1 MKNVKNGYYVN
12 GEIYVNSC
20 DEFMETIENE
30 SLDNDEF
37 LYFMAY
43 IEDAD
48 DYIQM
53 NEPADYYKDEYGI
66 CPCCKHKLSKEEM
79 ERKKCSKC
87 LQKLSGKTMAFTRKG
102 LIKCVLAV
110 RIIVFLIILSLI
122 SLFVIVL
129 YWGPIKVI
137 LGIAIIV
144 LVILLVWGIIYGV
157 S

>member
-1 MKNVKNGYYVN
+1 MKNVKNGYYIN
-12 GEIYVNSC
+12 GKIYVNSY

-43 IEDAD
+43 IEDTD

-53 NEPADYYKDEYGI
+53 NKPAHYYKDEYGI
-66 CPCCKHKLSKEEM
+66 CPCCKHKLSKKEM
-79 ERKKCSKC
+79 ERKRCSKC
-87 LQKLSGKTMAFTRKG
+87 LQKLSGETIAFTRKG
-102 LIKCVLAV
+102 LIKFDLVAG
-110 RIIVFLIILSLI
+110 IITFLIIL
-122 SLFVIVL
+122 LFL
-129 YWGPIKVI
+129 SKPIEVI

>member
-1 MKNVKNGYYVN
+1 MKNVKNGYYIN
-12 GEIYVNSC
+12 GKIYVNSY

-43 IEDAD
+43 IEDTD

-53 NEPADYYKDEYGI
+53 NKPAHYYKDEYGI
-66 CPCCKHKLSKEEM
+66 CPCCKHKLSKKEM
-79 ERKKCSKC
+79 ERKRCSKC
-87 LQKLSGKTMAFTRKG
+87 LQKLSGKTIVFTRKG
-102 LIKCVLAV
+102 LIKFDLVV
-110 RIIVFLIILSLI
+110 GIITFLITLPLI
-122 SLFVIVL
+122 SLFL
-129 YWGPIKVI
+129 SKPIEVI

-144 LVILLVWGIIYGV
+144 LVILLVWGIIYAA

>member
-1 MKNVKNGYYVN
+1 MKNVKNGYYIN
-12 GEIYVNSC
+12 GKIYVNSY

-66 CPCCKHKLSKEEM
+66 CPCCKHKLSKKEM
-79 ERKKCSKC
+79 ERKRCSKC

-102 LIKCVLAV
+102 LIKRALVV
-110 RIIVFLIILSLI
+110 RIIIFLIILPLI
-122 SLFVIVL
+122 SLFL
-129 YWGPIKVI
+129 SKPIEVI
-137 LGIAIIV
+137 LVIAIIV
-144 LVILLVWGIIYGV
+144 LVILLVWGIIYAA

>member
-1 MKNVKNGYYVN
+1 MKNVKNGYYIN

-43 IEDAD
+43 IEDTD

-53 NEPADYYKDEYGI
+53 NKPAHYYKDEYGI
-66 CPCCKHKLSKEEM
+66 CPCCKHKLSKKEM
-79 ERKKCSKC
+79 ERKRCSKC
-87 LQKLSGKTMAFTRKG
+87 LQKLSGKTIVFTRKG
-102 LIKCVLAV
+102 LIKFDLVV
-110 RIIVFLIILSLI
+110 GSIIL
-122 SLFVIVL
+122 LFVIAL
-129 YWGPIKVI
+129 CLIALGLEPIKVI

-144 LVILLVWGIIYGV
+144 LVILLVWGIIW
-157 S
+157 SIMD

>member
-1 MKNVKNGYYVN
+1 MKNVKNGYYIN
-12 GEIYVNSC
+12 GKIYVNSY

-43 IEDAD
+43 IEDTD

-53 NEPADYYKDEYGI
+53 NKPAHYYKDEYGI
-66 CPCCKHKLSKEEM
+66 CPCCKHKLSKKEM
-79 ERKKCSKC
+79 ERKRCSKC
-87 LQKLSGKTMAFTRKG
+87 LQKLSGKTIAFTRKG
-102 LIKCVLAV
+102 LIKFDLVV
-110 RIIVFLIILSLI
+110 GIITFLITLPLI
-122 SLFVIVL
+122 SLFL
-129 YWGPIKVI
+129 SKPIEEVI

>member
-1 MKNVKNGYYVN
+1 MKNVKNGYYIN
-12 GEIYVNSC
+12 GKIYVNSY

-102 LIKCVLAV
+102 LIKRVLVV
-110 RIIVFLIILSLI
+110 RIIIFLIILPLI
-122 SLFVIVL
+122 SLFL
-129 YWGPIKVI
+129 SKPIEVI

>member
-1 MKNVKNGYYVN
+1 MKNVKNGYYIN
-12 GEIYVNSC
+12 GKIYVNSY

-43 IEDAD
+43 IEDTD

-53 NEPADYYKDEYGI
+53 NKPAHYYKDEYGI
-66 CPCCKHKLSKEEM
+66 CPCCKYKLSKKEM
-79 ERKKCSKC
+79 ERKRCSKC
-87 LQKLSGKTMAFTRKG
+87 LQKLSGKIIVFTRKG
-102 LIKCVLAV
+102 LIKFDLVV
-110 RIIVFLIILSLI
+110 GIITFLITLPLI
-122 SLFVIVL
+122 SLFSSK
-129 YWGPIKVI
+129 PIEVI

-144 LVILLVWGIIYGV
+144 LVILLVWGIIYAA

>member
-1 MKNVKNGYYVN
+1 MKNVKNGYYIN
-12 GEIYVNSC
+12 GKIYVNSY

-30 SLDNDEF
+30 SLGNDEF

-66 CPCCKHKLSKEEM
+66 CPHCKHKLSKGEM
-79 ERKKCSKC
+79 ERKRCSKC
-87 LQKLSGKTMAFTRKG
+87 LQKLSGKTIAFTRKE
-102 LIKCVLAV
+102 LIKYDLVVRSIIFLLLTISFFVLP
-110 RIIVFLIILSLI
+110 
-122 SLFVIVL
+122 FVLEHIQE
-129 YWGPIKVI
+129 VI
-137 LGIAIIV
+137 LGIAMIV
-144 LVILLVWGIIYGV
+144 LVILLVWGFIYGV